1 VLIVNEA
8 IKYVRQQRYLCI
20 AASRDMQHILSENCQ
35 LVHEVNTLGA
45 QNGRP
50 TLPPV
55 QAQPMTVAMVQ
66 LAGVEKQLLG
76 SFPAGLGDNAALTS
90 PQFQFDMRDILPDI
104 ALSTD
109 CPSSALATH
118 VLADATTNT
127 RPIGAG
133 PDIPGLFSGMTS
145 EQAAFPCLDM
155 FTPTDFCV
163 NDQMLAGMPGSMDL
177 MERTYYMDVQDV

>member
-1 VLIVNEA
+1 
-8 IKYVRQQRYLCI
+8 
-20 AASRDMQHILSENCQ
+20 
-35 LVHEVNTLGA
+35 
-45 QNGRP
+45 
-50 TLPPV
+50 
-55 QAQPMTVAMVQ
+55 MVQ

-76 SFPAGLGDNAALTS
+76 SFPAGFGDNGALTS
-90 PQFQFDMRDILPDI
+90 PQVQSDMRDILPDM

-109 CPSSALATH
+109 YPSSALATH
-118 VLADATTNT
+118 VLADAPTNA

-163 NDQMLAGMPGSMDL
+163 NDQMLAGMPRSMAM
-177 MERTYYMDVQDV
+177 MERLHYVDVHEVQALMQHFENGNECLI